1 MEQGFIKLEDYDNCR
16 PKYGSYTLE
25 FDPLVHLKEAYG
37 VYESNNAKVSG
48 RNNFNRFNSVS
59 KETKKSLSNH
69 WNKKLNLDYDWNW
82 EYFHSGEPAG
92 LHTDYLSFP
101 NSWKP
106 NKEFITHDC
115 YIVLGII
122 IPLEWNCK
130 QPYTVN
136 YDKISTIPRK
146 LKFKKGEMRYEDN
159 NEIFSYR
166 TDYVYDEEVL
176 KYNPKGTEYYKEYAD
191 LKLYDAY
198 KWEVGTAMVFDTRRW
213 HSSSWFIK
221 EDMLPDTSTEYKR
234 SIIGFASID
243 VDRDLNE

>member
-1 MEQGFIKLEDYDNCR
+1 MEVGYKSIEAYDVDR
-16 PKYGSYTLE
+16 PTYGKYNLQ
-25 FDPLVHLKEAYG
+25 FDPAQFLDEAHATW
-37 VYESNNAKVSG
+37 SSDQAKCSG
-48 RNNFNRFNSVS
+48 RNDFNRFNNVS
-59 KETKKSLSNH
+59 KKTKAELSNY
-69 WNKKLNLDYDWNW
+69 WNTIFNLDYDWNW

-106 NKEFITHDC
+106 NKEYITHDC

-122 IPLEWNCK
+122 IPLEWSCK
-130 QPYTVN
+130 QPYTIN
-136 YDKISTIPRK
+136 YNKISEVPRK

-166 TDYVYDEEVL
+166 NEYIYDDEVL

-191 LKLYDAY
+191 LKFHSAY
-198 KWEVGTAMVFDTRRW
+198 EWEVGTAMIFDTRRW

-221 EDMLPDTSTEYKR
+221 ENMLPDVSIEYKR

-243 VDRDLNE
+243 VDRL